1 MGALKDLHFL
11 GDTDPPTESTIAIC
25 QLRASRNP
33 TGKKSAEYG
42 LGCTGWLTRR
52 ESPISTVSIQEERG
66 ISPIDWCFHQTFSNR
81 KSANNVTFV
90 FLMIF
95 CGNLDIN

>member
-11 GDTDPPTESTIAIC
+11 GDTGPPAESTIAIC

-33 TGKKSAEYG
+33 TGKKSAKYG

-66 ISPIDWCFHQTFSNR
+66 ISPIDWFFVHTFSNW
-81 KSANNVTFV
+81 KPANNVTFI
-90 FLMIF
+90 FLVIF
-95 CGNLDIN
+95 CGNIHNN